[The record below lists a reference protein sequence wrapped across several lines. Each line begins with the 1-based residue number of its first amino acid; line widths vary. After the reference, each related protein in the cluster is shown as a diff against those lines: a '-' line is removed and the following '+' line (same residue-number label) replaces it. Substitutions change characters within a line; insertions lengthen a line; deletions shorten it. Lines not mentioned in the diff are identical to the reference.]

1 MYDVTKDVID
11 YFKAETR
18 NEEEFQK
25 IWEELVKWK
34 AKRDE
39 DVKSAAAAE
48 EEKKR
53 KERDMQLV
61 AVKEYR
67 QKLAVA
73 TANYMT
79 ALFKLY
85 NQPVDY
91 NEIVNKT
98 FNHMLKSEEAMDFMN
113 KLNSS
118 LEKTKSERKE
128 KTCKCKCSDDD
139 EALARFINSLK

>member
-25 IWEELVKWK
+25 IWEELAKWK

-39 DVKSAAAAE
+39 DVKNAAAAE

-53 KERDMQLV
+53 KERDIQLV

-85 NQPVDY
+85 NKPVDY
-91 NEIVNKT
+91 DEIVNKT
-98 FNHMLKSEEAMDFMN
+98 FDHMLKTEEAMDFME

-118 LEKTKSERKE
+118 LEKAKSERKE
-128 KTCKCKCSDDD
+128 KTCKCSNDD
-139 EALARFINSLK
+139 EALARFIRNLK